1 MMLNKRSLS
10 YASKGNPLAA
20 TNAKRQSSRWPALLD
35 IAAARFAE
43 RGYHAT
49 TIRELAAATAMTPG
63 AIYFHV
69 ATKQALL
76 VAVYEEGVQR
86 IIERVDRAVA
96 GETQPWKRLE
106 KAVLS
111 HLEAILDASAY
122 ARVVIRI
129 LPNDV
134 PEISSELKVLRDRYE
149 ERFRLL
155 FADLSLPPVRDADLA
170 RLFLLGAMNWT
181 PVWYRADGDRGLAAI
196 AQELL
201 APLRTMLDDG
211 QGSSR

>member
-1 MMLNKRSLS
+1 M
-10 YASKGNPLAA
+10 AA
-20 TNAKRQSSRWPALLD
+20 TNAKRQASRWPALLD

-43 RGYHAT
+43 QGYHAT
-49 TIRELAAATAMTPG
+49 TIRELATATAMTPG

-76 VAVYEEGVQR
+76 AAVYEEGVQR
-86 IIERVDRAVA
+86 IIDKVDGAVA
-96 GETQPWKRLE
+96 GDTRPWRRLE
-106 KAVLS
+106 KAVLA

-129 LPNDV
+129 LPSDV
-134 PEISSELKVLRDRYE
+134 PEIASDLKILRERYE
-149 ERFRLL
+149 DRFRSL
-155 FADLSLPPVRDADLA
+155 FADLSLPSARDPDLA

-181 PVWYRADGDRGLAAI
+181 PVWYREDGGRELPAI

-201 APLRTMLDDG
+201 APLRAIVDAG
-211 QGSSR
+211 QSGDR

>member
-1 MMLNKRSLS
+1 M
-10 YASKGNPLAA
+10 AA
-20 TNAKRQSSRWPALLD
+20 TNAKRQASRWPALLD

-43 RGYHAT
+43 QGYHAT
-49 TIRELAAATAMTPG
+49 TIRELATATSMTPG

-86 IIERVDRAVA
+86 IIDKVDGAVA
-96 GETQPWKRLE
+96 GERQPWRRLE
-106 KAVLS
+106 KAVLA

-129 LPNDV
+129 RAQRRSRNCV
-134 PEISSELKVLRDRYE
+134 RSESLRERYE
-149 ERFRLL
+149 DRFRSL
-155 FADLSLPPVRDADLA
+155 FADLSLPAGRDTDLA
-170 RLFLLGAMNWT
+170 RLFLFGAMNWT
-181 PVWYRADGDRGLAAI
+181 PVWYRADGGRELTEI

-201 APLRTMLDDG
+201 APLRAIVDAG
-211 QGSSR
+211 QGGGR